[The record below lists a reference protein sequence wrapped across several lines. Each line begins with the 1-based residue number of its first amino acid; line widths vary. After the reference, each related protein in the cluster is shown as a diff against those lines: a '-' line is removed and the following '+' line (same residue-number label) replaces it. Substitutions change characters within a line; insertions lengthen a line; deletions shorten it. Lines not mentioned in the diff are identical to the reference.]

1 MPKTCDRI
9 IQGLRETFPDAE
21 NLVFTEESV
30 LGDLPEWDSMAA
42 VNLQT
47 YLQEQFQIEIP
58 LEFLVDET
66 SIKEISVFLENTV
79 DNELVSK

>member
-1 MPKTCDRI
+1 MPNTCGRV
-9 IQGLRETFPDAE
+9 IQGLREIFPEAE
-21 NLVFTEESV
+21 NLSFTEKSV

-66 SIKEISVFLENTV
+66 SVKEISTFLKSTV
-79 DNELVSK
+79 GSEMG

>member
-1 MPKTCDRI
+1 MPKTCDHI
-9 IQGLRETFPDAE
+9 IQGLRETFPEAE
-21 NLVFTEESV
+21 ALVFTEESL

-66 SIKEISVFLENTV
+66 SIKEISAFLENTV
-79 DNELVSK
+79 GNEVP